1 MVRRKWVDDL
11 KDVEGTKVCGHV
23 SQPVPMCCRRRG
35 DTITY
40 LVFQIEITFRSCNAA
55 LSSSSRETSALG
67 GDSGTILRDRSLIKR
82 HQQALVALLSSTR
95 LSGLDAVSQEMFP
108 VTEELGTSVSPCA
121 LLPKTGTGHC
131 SPGSMPGKR
140 R

>member
-1 MVRRKWVDDL
+1 MRR
-11 KDVEGTKVCGHV
+11 DVLFQHQGHEGASLRV
-23 SQPVPMCCRRRG
+23 SEPTGPQQNFV
-35 DTITY
+35 T
-40 LVFQIEITFRSCNAA
+40 
-55 LSSSSRETSALG
+55 SSSSRETSALG
-67 GDSGTILRDRSLIKR
+67 GDSGTILRGRSLIKR

-95 LSGLDAVSQEMFP
+95 LSGLDAVSREMFP
-108 VTEELGTSVSPCA
+108 VTEELRTSVSPCA